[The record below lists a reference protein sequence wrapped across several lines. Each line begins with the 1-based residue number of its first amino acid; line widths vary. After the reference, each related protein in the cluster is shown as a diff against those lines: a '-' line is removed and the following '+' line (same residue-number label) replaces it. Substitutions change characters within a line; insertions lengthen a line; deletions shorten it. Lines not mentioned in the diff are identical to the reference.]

1 MNVQDSDRSINSK
14 ERLMKGLHRNYAL
27 LAILSL
33 VLSRT
38 ILLPPVAVA
47 QVPFT
52 EEQGTF
58 ADGTQYRM
66 RVPSNWNRTLIND
79 LDYANN
85 ADSERNLYWLK
96 RGYALSGTAR
106 HPLRGSQYD
115 PSKEVS
121 NLIKVL
127 DLFEGR
133 FGKPKRVVQHGGS
146 GGGFVALLIAEQYPD
161 RVDGVVAACA
171 HVPVWLMNMRL
182 DGWFVLK
189 VLLAPH
195 LTITNF
201 PRDSVSMAAII
212 SAWRRVVEDAR
223 GTPSG
228 RARLALALTMGQWSV
243 VRQDTSLRGPL
254 TDDAA
259 YREAMIVSVLDGV
272 GRIDGP
278 FYMSKLAGEAGWN
291 TEVDYNKLFE
301 NGNEL
306 NKRAVYHLY
315 REAGLNL
322 EADLDSINAFPRVAP
337 DPEKI
342 RFWSSHGRTVTGD
355 LQVPVLRTHTLG
367 DLGVPVTLIEG
378 YDARVLARGKADLY
392 RTAFVDRSGHCTFS
406 VGESTAALETLIR
419 RLETGHWGK
428 STDPKQLNEL
438 ATSFTMGDA
447 RFVEYKLNKF
457 NRAWFPEQ

>member
-1 MNVQDSDRSINSK
+1 
-14 ERLMKGLHRNYAL
+14 MKVILGISPVAMRMIILLVGL
-27 LAILSL
+27 
-33 VLSRT
+33 T
-38 ILLPPVAVA
+38 ILHTKAGA
-47 QVPFT
+47 QETFT
-52 EEQGTF
+52 EEAGTLP
-58 ADGTQYRM
+58 DGTAYRM
-66 RVPSNWNRTLIND
+66 RVPSNWNGTLIND

-106 HPLRGSQYD
+106 HPLRRFQYD
-115 PSKEVS
+115 PSKEIS
-121 NLIKVL
+121 NLIRVL
-127 DLFEGR
+127 DLFEAR

-146 GGGFVALLIAEQYPD
+146 GGGFVALLIAEQFPD

-171 HVPVWLMNMRL
+171 HVPLWGMNMRL

-189 VLLAPH
+189 ALLAPQLPVTVFPH
-195 LTITNF
+195 DTSAMATI
-201 PRDSVSMAAII
+201 VS
-212 SAWRRVVEDAR
+212 SWRRVVEVAR

-243 VRQDTSLRGPL
+243 VRQDTSVLGQL

-259 YREAMIVSVLDGV
+259 YRAAMIVSVLDGV
-272 GRIDGP
+272 ERISGP
-278 FYMSKLAGEAGWN
+278 FYMSKPAGQAAWN
-291 TEVDYNKLFE
+291 KNVDYKKSFE
-301 NGNEL
+301 NGNEV

-315 REAGLNL
+315 REAALNL

-342 RFWSSHGRTVTGD
+342 QFWSTQGRTVTGD
-355 LQVPVLRTHTLG
+355 LRVPVLRTHTLG

-378 YDARVLARGKADLY
+378 YDARVRARGKADFY

-419 RLETGHWGK
+419 RLETGHWGN

-438 ATSFTMGDA
+438 ATAFNMGEA
-447 RFVEYKLNKF
+447 RFVEYKLDKF